1 MYYLKMAKLCV
12 GKRKGDFNN
21 FDLTDDLKIKAL
33 KSALVMSSENPNYCQ
48 NCKHRKRMEKR
59 KENNCTICLIV

>member
-1 MYYLKMAKLCV
+1 MAKLCV

-33 KSALVMSSENPNYCQ
+33 KSAHVCLPKTQTISKIVNI
-48 NCKHRKRMEKR
+48 EKEG
-59 KENNCTICLIV
+59 KNAKKK